1 MEVKIYENNGIKV
14 GELQTPTFGKLKK
27 LNELGCKTDDLE
39 SINKFWLSCLT
50 NFEQAKKLAVIV
62 MGSEIDEDMNPA
74 ILKEAFLDFLGECG
88 LLIT

>member
-1 MEVKIYENNGIKV
+1 MEVKIYEKDGIKV
-14 GELQTPTFGKLKK
+14 GEIQTPTFGKLKK

-39 SINKFWLSCLT
+39 SINKFWLSCLS
-50 NFEQAKKLAVIV
+50 NFGQAKKLAVIV
-62 MGSEIDEDMNPA
+62 MGSEIDEDLNPA